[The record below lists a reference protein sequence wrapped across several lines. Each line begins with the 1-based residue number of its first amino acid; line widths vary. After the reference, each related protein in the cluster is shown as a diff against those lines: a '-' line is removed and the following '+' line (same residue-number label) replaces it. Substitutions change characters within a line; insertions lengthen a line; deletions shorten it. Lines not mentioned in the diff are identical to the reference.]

1 VAFGLAGQ
9 EEIGVSYTRF
19 DIGDLPLFDEP
30 QSPGFDGSTYSH
42 AFDYE
47 RLNAQTKRV
56 YELIKDG
63 VWRTLDE
70 ISTATGDPP
79 ASVSARLRDLR
90 KAAFGSHLI
99 ERRARGERS
108 RGLFEYSMH
117 GGKR

>member
-1 VAFGLAGQ
+1 MERQ
-9 EEIGVSYTRF
+9 EGCGVSYTRF
-19 DIGDLPLFDEP
+19 DIVDLPLFDS
-30 QSPGFDGSTYSH
+30 QDAPGFDGSTYSH

-56 YELIKDG
+56 YDCIKG
-63 VWRTLDE
+63 GKWMTLDE

-108 RGLFEYSMH
+108 MGLFEYSMQ

>member
-1 VAFGLAGQ
+1 VGRQ
-9 EEIGVSYTRF
+9 EEIGVS
-19 DIGDLPLFDEP
+19 IQAHMFDEP
-30 QSPGFDGSTYSH
+30 LYYPPEDAPGFDGSTYSH

-63 VWRTLDE
+63 EWRTLDE

-108 RGLFEYSMH
+108 RGLFEYSMQ